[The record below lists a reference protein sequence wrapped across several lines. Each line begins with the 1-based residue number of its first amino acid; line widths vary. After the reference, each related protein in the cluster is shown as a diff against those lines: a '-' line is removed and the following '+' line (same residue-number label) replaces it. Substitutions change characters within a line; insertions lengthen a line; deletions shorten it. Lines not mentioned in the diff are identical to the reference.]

1 MDRAAE
7 PVVAPPRSSSAMS
20 KNPPSAHR
28 TKPSVSSTTS
38 SRSSYDNNREEG
50 IAELLRA
57 RAPEP
62 KATNDKANFFS
73 KYKEMQ
79 RSGSQA
85 SSSGTTRLIPGAQQE
100 GDADDDSDERELV
113 ASPQQSNLDLD
124 DEASALPWATPALG
138 ASPVIKQT
146 EQREKKHY
154 RQLTVGSESSSGSSR
169 SGRQAGS
176 SRETEEIVTPSQS
189 LEGFHQSIRRDRAD
203 PRPLKQI
210 HESDEDENERVVFGA
225 LSRPNMPRSESAS
238 TINTKDTHVHS
249 TSHARSRTAP
259 VRRIKTCQKCGE
271 QVGGT
276 RKFVERDGVVLC
288 EADWKKMYLPSCRR
302 CDKLIE
308 TRMVSADDGQL
319 KGKWHAACFTC
330 TRCDE
335 PFEGKDFY
343 VHAGR
348 PWCQY
353 HYAQET

>member
-1 MDRAAE
+1 
-7 PVVAPPRSSSAMS
+7 MS

-28 TKPSVSSTTS
+28 AKPSVASITS
-38 SRSSYDNNREEG
+38 SRSSYDNNGADG

-57 RAPEP
+57 RAPER
-62 KATNDKANFFS
+62 KGSNDKTNFFD

-85 SSSGTTRLIPGAQQE
+85 SSSGTSRLLPGARRNS
-100 GDADDDSDERELV
+100 DDNDDERELV
-113 ASPQQSNLDLD
+113 DSPQHSNQDLD

-138 ASPVIKQT
+138 ASPVINKP

-169 SGRQAGS
+169 SGRHAGS

-189 LEGFHQSIRRDRAD
+189 LEGFHQTARRDRTD
-203 PRPLKQI
+203 LRPLKQI

-225 LSRPNMPRSESAS
+225 LSRPNLPRSESAS
-238 TINTKDTHVHS
+238 TISTKDTRS
-249 TSHARSRTAP
+249 TIHTRSRTAP
-259 VRRIKTCQKCGE
+259 VRRVKTCQKCGD
-271 QVGGT
+271 QVGGA

-288 EADWKKMYLPSCRR
+288 EADWKKMYLPTCRR

-330 TRCDE
+330 TGCDE